1 MSLNLTPTSNKYDR
15 PLPPSRSKRSA
26 QTNTLDSTPS
36 RSPAPFDGEQGMDMA
51 SREELE
57 DEIRRTCLE
66 NEKVSPIAS
75 QAKTSFMKESRNW
88 KSGRQVVRQRRR
100 R

>member
-36 RSPAPFDGEQGMDMA
+36 RSPVPFDGEEDMGMA

-57 DEIRRTCLE
+57 DEIRKRCSQ

-75 QAKTSFMKESRNW
+75 QAKTSFKNGSRNW
-88 KSGRQVVRQRRR
+88 NSGRKDVRQRRKR
-100 R
+100 

>member
-26 QTNTLDSTPS
+26 QTNNLDSTPS
-36 RSPAPFDGEQGMDMA
+36 PSLVPFDREEDMGTA

-57 DEIRRTCLE
+57 DEIREKCSE

-75 QAKTSFMKESRNW
+75 QA
-88 KSGRQVVRQRRR
+88 
-100 R
+100 

>member
-1 MSLNLTPTSNKYDR
+1 
-15 PLPPSRSKRSA
+15 
-26 QTNTLDSTPS
+26 
-36 RSPAPFDGEQGMDMA
+36 MA

>member
-26 QTNTLDSTPS
+26 QTNTLPSIPS
-36 RSPAPFDGEQGMDMA
+36 RDPVPFDGEEDMGLA
-51 SREELE
+51 SREKLE
-57 DEIRRTCLE
+57 DEVRKRCLE

-75 QAKTSFMKESRNW
+75 QA
-88 KSGRQVVRQRRR
+88 
-100 R
+100 